1 MDACIGEGIRAMAC
15 FNDFILL
22 LKYVQEKRF
31 VFLQIT
37 YLMDGPILIFL
48 ECDAYVIWVLLIILL
63 ISVINSNNIFFEK
76 KNLILILIILMS
88 FGALKNDTL
97 TEIQL
102 SIKDNENREKS
113 FSARTV

>member
-31 VFLQIT
+31 VFLQST
-37 YLMDGPILIFL
+37 YLDGPILLFL
-48 ECDAYVIWVLLIILL
+48 ECDACVIWILLIILL
-63 ISVINSNNIFFEK
+63 ISVINSNNIFFKK
-76 KNLILILIILMS
+76 KNLILILIILMF

-97 TEIQL
+97 AETQL
-102 SIKDNENREKS
+102 SIKDNGNREKS
-113 FSARTV
+113 FSAKTV